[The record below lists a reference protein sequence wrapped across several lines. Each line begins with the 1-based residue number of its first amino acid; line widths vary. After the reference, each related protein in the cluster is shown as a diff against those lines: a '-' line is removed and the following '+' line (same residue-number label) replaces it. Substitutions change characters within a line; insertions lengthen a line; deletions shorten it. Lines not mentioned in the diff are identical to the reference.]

1 MTKQTDRFY
10 LGRIFDSKKREI
22 TSNPLMYDP
31 DDLTTHAVCVGM
43 TGSGKTGLC
52 IDLLEEAALQG
63 IPALMIDPKGDIT
76 NALLHF
82 PELRPEDFLPW
93 VNPDQARREDKT
105 IEQAAADAASLWKNG
120 LAKWDIG
127 PERVQALQDAAHFAI
142 YTPGSESGIPV
153 NIMASFEAPK
163 IPWDENREILVEKI
177 SGIAMGL
184 LGLVGLDDLDPV
196 RSKEHI
202 LVSNIFESAW
212 SKGRDLDLSELIL
225 QIQNPP
231 FEKLGV
237 LAIEN
242 FFPEKERLELSILLN
257 NILAAPSFQSWIEG
271 EPLDIESLLYGPDGR
286 PRHSVFYI
294 AHLSDAERMFFVTL
308 LYSAVET
315 WMRTQKGSTSL
326 RALIYFDEI
335 FGYLP
340 PVKNPP
346 SKTPILRM
354 LKQARAFGVGQV
366 LVTQNP
372 VDVDYKALSN
382 AGTWFIG
389 KLQTEQDK
397 NRLLDGLEGAAPG
410 LDRKTYD
417 KLISTLDKRVFLL
430 HNVHE
435 DQPVLFHT
443 RWAMNYLT
451 GPLTRVQLPALN
463 ALAGAGKPAQSKPA
477 SPQTEREVVASKG
490 VITES
495 STKTRP
501 NVPAGIDE
509 FYLPNNLSLLKA
521 VEAAGI
527 STPQNVDY
535 QMVYKPVILA
545 QAAVRFLKRNYN
557 LDYDLITAALVKDT
571 GHQGRVR
578 WDDWVSAPIDLDG
591 LEPQGRAEARFL
603 ELAAPLSDGAKLRE
617 LETDF
622 KDWIYHS
629 ITVSVR
635 ANEKIKV
642 FAGPKTSQGDFRRMC
657 SEAAEKGMEE
667 EKKKVNKSIDRKVE
681 IIKDRLLREQR
692 ELEGD
697 EKELSQRK
705 IEESGTLAQNLFSL
719 YEDLPKDINNE
730 ESTNGEILISLLTS
744 LSKRKMTTSL
754 TKRRMTSQAKADVE
768 ESEDAIEQYKK
779 EIKGLEQERK
789 DTLIE
794 VENKWQE
801 FLEDVSEISVP
812 PYKKDILVE
821 IYGVGWFPLYSY
833 NDGNKQ
839 IEVDAYTPKK

>member
-1 MTKQTDRFY
+1 MTIPADRFY
-10 LGRIFDSKKREI
+10 LGRLFDPKKGEV
-22 TSNPLMYDP
+22 TTENLLYDP

-82 PELRPEDFLPW
+82 PELRAEDFVPW
-93 VNPDQARREDKT
+93 VNPDQARRDDKT
-105 IEQAAADAASLWKNG
+105 IEQAGADAAALWTKG

-127 PERVQALQDAAHFAI
+127 PDRIQALKDSAHFAI
-142 YTPGSESGIPV
+142 YTPGSEAGIPV
-153 NIMASFEAPK
+153 NILASLKAPG
-163 IPWDENREILVEKI
+163 IPWDENREMLVEKI
-177 SGIAMGL
+177 SGIVMGL
-184 LGLVGLDDLDPV
+184 LGLVGLTDLDPV

-202 LVSNIFESAW
+202 LISNIFESAW
-212 SKGRDLDLSELIL
+212 SKEKDLNLTELIL

-237 LAIEN
+237 LELDN
-242 FFPEKERLELSILLN
+242 FFPEKDRQELSIMLN
-257 NILAAPSFQSWIEG
+257 SILAAPTFQAWIEG
-271 EPLDIESLLYGPDGR
+271 EPLDIETLLFGADGR

-308 LYSAVET
+308 LYAAVET
-315 WMRTQKGSTSL
+315 WMRKQKGSTTL

-346 SKTPILRM
+346 SKTPMLRM
-354 LKQARAFGVGQV
+354 LKQARAFGIGQV

-417 KLISTLDKRVFLL
+417 KMISALDKRVFLL

-435 DQPVLFHT
+435 DEPVLFHT

-463 ALAGAGKPAQSKPA
+463 ALAGADQSDPAPDATSQPK
-477 SPQTEREVVASKG
+477 
-490 VITES
+490 S
-495 STKTRP
+495 STRSSTGGESISSTRA

-509 FYLPNNLSLLKA
+509 YYLPNNISFLKA
-521 VEAAGI
+521 VDQAGI
-527 STPQNVDY
+527 TAPEGADY
-535 QMVYKPVILA
+535 QVVYKPALIA
-545 QAAVRFLKRNYN
+545 QANIRFMKRNYN
-557 LDYDLITAALVKDT
+557 LDYDLVTTALVKETDQT
-571 GHQGRVR
+571 GRVR
-578 WDDWVSAPIDLDG
+578 WDDWVTDPIDLDG
-591 LEPQGRAEARFL
+591 LEPGARDEARFY
-603 ELAAPLSDGAKLRE
+603 ELVSPLSDGPKLRD

-629 ITVSVR
+629 VTVSVR
-635 ANEKIKV
+635 SNEKLEV
-642 FAGPKTSQGDFRRMC
+642 FAGPEVSQGDFRRMC
-657 SEAAEKGMEE
+657 AEAAESALEE
-667 EKKKVNKSIDRKVE
+667 EKEKVSASFEKKLDT
-681 IIKDRLLREQR
+681 IKDRLMRERR
-692 ELEGD
+692 ELD
-697 EKELSQRK
+697 EDETELSQRK
-705 IEESGTLAQNLFSL
+705 MEEVGKHAEN
-719 YEDLPKDINNE
+719 
-730 ESTNGEILISLLTS
+730 LISLLAGRQRS
-744 LSKRKMTTSL
+744 ISTSL
-754 TKRRMTSQAKADVE
+754 TKRRMTSQAKADVK
-768 ESEDAIEQYKK
+768 ESLDSIEQYKK
-779 EIKGLEQERK
+779 EIEELER
-789 DTLIE
+789 DRLGALAE
-794 VENKWQE
+794 VEEKWRE
-801 FLEDVSEISVP
+801 ILESDTEIPVT
-812 PYKKDILVE
+812 PYKKDILMDL
-821 IYGVGWFPLYSY
+821 YGVGWLPYYVYDDGGKQVELAAYS
-833 NDGNKQ
+833 
-839 IEVDAYTPKK
+839 

>member
-1 MTKQTDRFY
+1 MTNPADRFY
-10 LGRIFDSKKREI
+10 LGRIFDPNKGEVTPEI
-22 TSNPLMYDP
+22 LLYDP

-82 PELRPEDFLPW
+82 PELRAEDFAPW

-105 IEQAAADAASLWKNG
+105 IEQAAADAAALWTKG

-127 PERVQALQDAAHFAI
+127 PDRIQALKDAAHFAI
-142 YTPGSESGIPV
+142 YTPGSEAGIPV
-153 NIMASFEAPK
+153 NILASLKAPG
-163 IPWDENREILVEKI
+163 IPWDENREMLAEKI
-177 SGIAMGL
+177 SGIVMGL
-184 LGLVGLDDLDPV
+184 LGLVGLNDLDPV

-202 LVSNIFESAW
+202 LISNIFESAW
-212 SKGRDLDLSELIL
+212 SKGKDLDLTELIM

-231 FEKLGV
+231 FQKLGV
-237 LAIEN
+237 LELDY
-242 FFPEKERLELSILLN
+242 FFPEKDRQELSIMLN
-257 NILAAPSFQSWIEG
+257 SILAAPTFQAWIEG
-271 EPLDIESLLYGPDGR
+271 EPLDIEKLLFGPDGR

-308 LYSAVET
+308 LYAAVET
-315 WMRTQKGSTSL
+315 WMRKQKGSTTL

-346 SKTPILRM
+346 SKTPMLRM
-354 LKQARAFGVGQV
+354 LKQARAFGIGQV

-435 DQPVLFHT
+435 DEPVLFHT

-451 GPLTRVQLPALN
+451 GPLTRVQIPALN
-463 ALAGAGKPAQSKPA
+463 DLAGAGKSTPVQSA
-477 SPQTEREVVASKG
+477 SSQPNSTARPDAVG
-490 VITES
+490 ES
-495 STKTRP
+495 LTSTRP

-509 FYLPNNLSLLKA
+509 YYLPNNLSFLKA
-521 VEAAGI
+521 VDQAGI
-527 STPQNVDY
+527 SAPQDIDY
-535 QMVYKPVILA
+535 QVVYKPALIA
-545 QAAVRFLKRNYN
+545 QANIRFMKRNYN
-557 LDYDLITAALVKDT
+557 LDYDLVSTALVREPDQT
-571 GHQGRVR
+571 GRVR
-578 WDDWVSAPIDLDG
+578 WEDWVADPIDLDD
-591 LEPQGRAEARFL
+591 LEPGARAEARFHDL
-603 ELAAPLSDGAKLRE
+603 MTPLSDGTKLRG

-629 ITVSVR
+629 VTVSVR
-635 ANEKIKV
+635 SNEELEV
-642 FAGPKTSQGDFRRMC
+642 YAGPEVSQGDFRRLC
-657 SEAAEKGMEE
+657 AEAAEDALEKERKKVTSSF
-667 EKKKVNKSIDRKVE
+667 EKKLDT
-681 IIKDRLLREQR
+681 IKDRLMREKR
-692 ELEGD
+692 ELD
-697 EKELSQRK
+697 EDEVELSQRK
-705 IEESGTLAQNLFSL
+705 MEEVGKHAENLIRLLAGRQRS
-719 YEDLPKDINNE
+719 
-730 ESTNGEILISLLTS
+730 IS
-744 LSKRKMTTSL
+744 TSL
-754 TKRRMTSQAKADVE
+754 TKRRMTSQAKADVK
-768 ESEDAIEQYKK
+768 ESLEMIEQYKK
-779 EIKGLEQERK
+779 EIEDLERDRLEA
-789 DTLIE
+789 LSE
-794 VENKWQE
+794 VEDKWRDI
-801 FLEDVSEISVP
+801 LEDNIEIPVT
-812 PYKKDILVE
+812 PYKKDILMDLF
-821 IYGVGWFPLYSY
+821 GVGWLPYYVY
-833 NDGNKQ
+833 NDGGR
-839 IEVDAYTPKK
+839 EVEVEGYR

>member
-1 MTKQTDRFY
+1 MTKSTDRFY
-10 LGRIFDSKKREI
+10 LGRIYKDGEV
-22 TSNPLMYDP
+22 TPEDLMYDP

-82 PELRPEDFLPW
+82 PELRPEDFTPW
-93 VNPDQARREDKT
+93 VNPDSARREDKT
-105 IEQAAADAASLWKNG
+105 IEQAGADAAALWTKG

-127 PERVQALQDAAHFAI
+127 PERIRALKDSAHFAI
-142 YTPGSESGIPV
+142 YTPGSEAGIPV
-153 NIMASFEAPK
+153 NILASLKAPE
-163 IPWDENREILVEKI
+163 IPWNENRELLVDKI
-177 SGIAMGL
+177 SGIVMGL

-196 RSKEHI
+196 RSREHI
-202 LVSNIFESAW
+202 LLSNIFEEAW
-212 SKGRDLDLSELIL
+212 SKGKDLDLTELIL

-237 LAIEN
+237 LELDS
-242 FFPEKERLELSILLN
+242 FFPEKDRMELSILLN
-257 NILAAPSFQSWIEG
+257 NILASPSFQSWIDG
-271 EPLDIESLLYGPDGR
+271 DPLDIEKLLYSPDGR

-294 AHLSDAERMFFVTL
+294 AHLADEERMFFVTL

-315 WMRTQKGSTSL
+315 WMRKQKGSTSL

-346 SKTPILRM
+346 SKTPMLRM

-410 LDRKTYD
+410 LDRKAYD
-417 KLISTLDKRVFLL
+417 KMISTLDKRVFLL

-451 GPLTRVQLPALN
+451 GPLTRVQIPELN
-463 ALAGAGKPAQSKPA
+463 ALAGAIVKP
-477 SPQTEREVVASKG
+477 
-490 VITES
+490 S
-495 STKTRP
+495 STIAAGTQPGAPAIKSKIREGDNLTSTRP
-501 NVPAGIDE
+501 NVPSGIDE
-509 FYLPNNLSLLKA
+509 YFLPNTLSFMKA
-521 VEAAGI
+521 VDKAGI
-527 STPQNVDY
+527 AVPQDSAY
-535 QMVYKPVILA
+535 QVIYKPALIA

-557 LDYDLITAALVKDT
+557 LDYDLITTALVRELDRT
-571 GHQGRVR
+571 GRVR
-578 WDDWVSAPIDLDG
+578 WDDWISDPIDLDS
-591 LEPQGRAEARFL
+591 LEPGARGEARFHDL
-603 ELAAPLSDGAKLRE
+603 VSPLSDGTKTRE
-617 LETDF
+617 LESDF

-629 ITVSVR
+629 VTATVRS
-635 ANEKIKV
+635 NEKLEV
-642 FAGPKTSQGDFRRMC
+642 FAGPEVSQGDFRRMC
-657 SEAAEKGMEE
+657 AEAAAEALEAEKDKTNTSYDKKLDVIEGRLMR
-667 EKKKVNKSIDRKVE
+667 EK
-681 IIKDRLLREQR
+681 R
-692 ELEGD
+692 ELD
-697 EKELSQRK
+697 EDEAELSSRK
-705 IEESGTLAQNLFSL
+705 LEEVGTHAEN
-719 YEDLPKDINNE
+719 
-730 ESTNGEILISLLTS
+730 LISLLAGR
-744 LSKRKMTTSL
+744 KRRMSTSL

-768 ESEDAIEQYKK
+768 ESLEMIEQYQK
-779 EIKGLEQERK
+779 EIEDLEREREV
-789 DTLIE
+789 TLKE
-794 VENKWQE
+794 VEDKWQE
-801 FLEDVSEISVP
+801 ILEDTVEIPVT
-812 PYKKDILVE
+812 PYKKDILVDLF
-821 IYGVGWFPLYSY
+821 GVAWIPYYLYD
-833 NDGNKQ
+833 DGGRQ
-839 IEVDAYTPKK
+839 VELRAFQD

>member
-1 MTKQTDRFY
+1 MTIPADRFY
-10 LGRIFDSKKREI
+10 LGRIFDPKKGEV
-22 TSNPLMYDP
+22 TPETLLYDP

-82 PELRPEDFLPW
+82 PELKAEDFVPW

-105 IEQAAADAASLWKNG
+105 IEQAGADAAALWTKG

-127 PERVQALQDAAHFAI
+127 PDRIQALKDSAHFAI
-142 YTPGSESGIPV
+142 YTPGSEAGIPV
-153 NIMASFEAPK
+153 NILASLEAPG
-163 IPWDENREILVEKI
+163 IPWDENREMLVEKI
-177 SGIAMGL
+177 SGIVMGL
-184 LGLVGLDDLDPV
+184 LGLVGLTDLDPV

-202 LVSNIFESAW
+202 LISNIFESAW
-212 SKGRDLDLSELIL
+212 SKGKDLNLTELIM

-237 LAIEN
+237 MELDN
-242 FFPEKERLELSILLN
+242 FFPEKDRQELSILLN
-257 NILAAPSFQSWIEG
+257 SILAAPTFQTWIEG
-271 EPLDIESLLYGPDGR
+271 EPLDIEKLMYGADGR

-308 LYSAVET
+308 LYAAVET
-315 WMRTQKGSTSL
+315 WMRKQKGSTTL

-346 SKTPILRM
+346 SKTPMLRM
-354 LKQARAFGVGQV
+354 LKQARAFGIGQV

-417 KLISTLDKRVFLL
+417 KMISTLDKRVFLL

-435 DQPVLFHT
+435 DEPVLFHT

-463 ALAGAGKPAQSKPA
+463 DLAGAGMSVPVPTAPSKLKSPTRSSAGGQSLT
-477 SPQTEREVVASKG
+477 S
-490 VITES
+490 
-495 STKTRP
+495 TRP

-509 FYLPNNLSLLKA
+509 YYLPNNLSFLKA
-521 VEAAGI
+521 VDLAGI
-527 STPQNVDY
+527 TAPEQAEY
-535 QMVYKPVILA
+535 QVAYKPALIA
-545 QAAVRFLKRNYN
+545 QANIRFMKRNYN
-557 LDYDLITAALVKDT
+557 LDYDLVTTALVREADRT
-571 GHQGRVR
+571 GRVR
-578 WDDWVSAPIDLDG
+578 WDDWVTDPIDLDD
-591 LEPQGRAEARFL
+591 LEPGARTEASFH
-603 ELAAPLSDGAKLRE
+603 ELISPLSDGPKLRE

-629 ITVSVR
+629 VTVSVR
-635 ANEKIKV
+635 SNEELEV
-642 FAGPKTSQGDFRRMC
+642 FAGPEVSQGDFRRKC
-657 SEAAEKGMEE
+657 AEAAENALEKEKDKVTASF
-667 EKKKVNKSIDRKVE
+667 EKK
-681 IIKDRLLREQR
+681 L
-692 ELEGD
+692 
-697 EKELSQRK
+697 
-705 IEESGTLAQNLFSL
+705 
-719 YEDLPKDINNE
+719 
-730 ESTNGEILISLLTS
+730 
-744 LSKRKMTTSL
+744 
-754 TKRRMTSQAKADVE
+754 
-768 ESEDAIEQYKK
+768 
-779 EIKGLEQERK
+779 
-789 DTLIE
+789 DT
-794 VENKWQE
+794 
-801 FLEDVSEISVP
+801 
-812 PYKKDILVE
+812 
-821 IYGVGWFPLYSY
+821 
-833 NDGNKQ
+833 
-839 IEVDAYTPKK
+839 

>member
-1 MTKQTDRFY
+1 MTNPADRFY
-10 LGRIFDSKKREI
+10 LGRIFDPNKGEV
-22 TSNPLMYDP
+22 TPETLLYDP

-82 PELRPEDFLPW
+82 PELRAEDFAPW

-105 IEQAAADAASLWKNG
+105 IEQAAADAAALWTKG

-127 PERVQALQDAAHFAI
+127 PDRIQALKDAAHFAI
-142 YTPGSESGIPV
+142 YTPGSEAGIPV
-153 NIMASFEAPK
+153 NILASLKAPG
-163 IPWDENREILVEKI
+163 IPWDENREMLAEKI
-177 SGIAMGL
+177 SGIVMGL
-184 LGLVGLDDLDPV
+184 LGLVGLNDLDPV

-202 LVSNIFESAW
+202 LISNIFESAW
-212 SKGRDLDLSELIL
+212 SKGKDLDLTELIM

-231 FEKLGV
+231 FQKLGV
-237 LAIEN
+237 LELDY
-242 FFPEKERLELSILLN
+242 FFPEKDRQELSIMLN
-257 NILAAPSFQSWIEG
+257 SILAAPTFQAWIEG
-271 EPLDIESLLYGPDGR
+271 EPLDIEKLLFGPDGR

-308 LYSAVET
+308 LYAAVET
-315 WMRTQKGSTSL
+315 WMRKQKGSTTL

-346 SKTPILRM
+346 SKTPMLRM
-354 LKQARAFGVGQV
+354 LKQARAFGIGQV

-435 DQPVLFHT
+435 DEPVLFHT

-451 GPLTRVQLPALN
+451 GPLTRVQIPALN
-463 ALAGAGKPAQSKPA
+463 DLAGAGKSTPVQSASSQPKSTA
-477 SPQTEREVVASKG
+477 SPDAVG
-490 VITES
+490 ES
-495 STKTRP
+495 LTSTRP

-509 FYLPNNLSLLKA
+509 YYLPNNLSFLKA
-521 VEAAGI
+521 VDQAGI
-527 STPQNVDY
+527 SAPQDIDY
-535 QMVYKPVILA
+535 QVVYKPALIA
-545 QAAVRFLKRNYN
+545 QANIRFMKRNYN
-557 LDYDLITAALVKDT
+557 LDYDLVSTALVREPDQT
-571 GHQGRVR
+571 GRVR
-578 WDDWVSAPIDLDG
+578 WEDWVADPIDLDD
-591 LEPQGRAEARFL
+591 LEPGARAEARFHDL
-603 ELAAPLSDGAKLRE
+603 MTPLSDGTKLRG

-629 ITVSVR
+629 VTVSVR
-635 ANEKIKV
+635 SNEELEV
-642 FAGPKTSQGDFRRMC
+642 YAGPEVSQGDFRRMC
-657 SEAAEKGMEE
+657 AEAAENALEE
-667 EKKKVNKSIDRKVE
+667 EKKKVTSSFEKKLDT
-681 IIKDRLLREQR
+681 IKDRLMREKR
-692 ELEGD
+692 ELD
-697 EKELSQRK
+697 EDEVELSQRK
-705 IEESGTLAQNLFSL
+705 MEEVGKHAENLIRLLAGRQRS
-719 YEDLPKDINNE
+719 
-730 ESTNGEILISLLTS
+730 IS
-744 LSKRKMTTSL
+744 TSL
-754 TKRRMTSQAKADVE
+754 TKRRMTSQAKADVK
-768 ESEDAIEQYKK
+768 ESLEMIEQYKK
-779 EIKGLEQERK
+779 EIEDLERDRLEA
-789 DTLIE
+789 LSE
-794 VENKWQE
+794 VEDKWRDI
-801 FLEDVSEISVP
+801 LEDNIEIPVT
-812 PYKKDILVE
+812 PYKKDILMDLF
-821 IYGVGWFPLYSY
+821 GVGWLPYYVY
-833 NDGNKQ
+833 NDGGR
-839 IEVDAYTPKK
+839 EVEVEGYR

>member
-1 MTKQTDRFY
+1 
-10 LGRIFDSKKREI
+10 
-22 TSNPLMYDP
+22 
-31 DDLTTHAVCVGM
+31 
-43 TGSGKTGLC
+43 
-52 IDLLEEAALQG
+52 
-63 IPALMIDPKGDIT
+63 DPKGDIT

-82 PELRPEDFLPW
+82 PELKPEDFLPW

-105 IEQAAADAASLWKNG
+105 IEQAAADAASLWKRG
-120 LAKWDIG
+120 LEKWDIA
-127 PERVQALQDAAHFAI
+127 PERIQALQDSAHFAI
-142 YTPGSESGIPV
+142 YSPGSESGIPV
-153 NIMASFEAPK
+153 NIMDSFKAPK

-196 RSKEHI
+196 RSREHI
-202 LVSNIFESAW
+202 LVSNLFESAW
-212 SKGRDLDLSELIL
+212 SKGRDLDLTELIL

-271 EPLDIESLLYGPDGR
+271 EPLDIESFLYGPDGR

-315 WMRTQKGSTSL
+315 WMRAQKGSTSL

-346 SKTPILRM
+346 SKIPMLRM

-410 LDRKTYD
+410 LDRKVYD

-451 GPLTRVQLPALN
+451 GPLTRIQLPELN
-463 ALAGAGKPAQSKPA
+463 ALVGADQDPSTRSAIPARQRQAGTSVSGKGAGD
-477 SPQTEREVVASKG
+477 QT
-490 VITES
+490 S
-495 STKTRP
+495 STRP
-501 NVPAGIDE
+501 NVPASVE
-509 FYLPNNLSLLKA
+509 EYYLPNNLSLLEA
-521 VEAAGI
+521 VDKAGI
-527 STPQNVDY
+527 SPPQEVKR
-535 QMVYKPVILA
+535 QVIYKPVLLA
-545 QAAVRFLKRNYN
+545 QATVRFLKRNYN
-557 LDYDLITAALVKDT
+557 LDYDLVTTALISDPDS
-571 GHQGRVR
+571 QGRIR
-578 WDDWVSAPIDLDG
+578 WEDRLSDPIDLDA
-591 LEPQGRAEARFL
+591 LDRQAIPDSRFH
-603 ELAAPLSDGAKLRE
+603 ELSTPLNDGIKLRE
-617 LETDF
+617 FETDF
-622 KDWIYHS
+622 QDWIYHS
-629 ITVSVR
+629 VTAAVR
-635 ANEKIKV
+635 ANEELEV
-642 FAGPKTSQGDFRRMC
+642 FAGPQVSQGEFRRMC
-657 SEAAEKGMEE
+657 AEKAEE
-667 EKKKVNKSIDRKVE
+667 GLELAREKANDTFDKKLDTIR
-681 IIKDRLLREQR
+681 DRLMREER
-692 ELEGD
+692 ELEED
-697 EKELSQRK
+697 QTELSQRK
-705 IEESGTLAQNLFSL
+705 MEEMGKHAENLLGLLAGRRRS
-719 YEDLPKDINNE
+719 
-730 ESTNGEILISLLTS
+730 
-744 LSKRKMTTSL
+744 MTTSL
-754 TKRRMTSQAKADVE
+754 TKRRMTTKAKADVE
-768 ESEDAIEQYKK
+768 ESLDMIDQYKK
-779 EIKGLEQERK
+779 EIEDLEKER
-789 DTLIE
+789 LEELRE
-794 VENKWQE
+794 VEEKWQE
-801 FLEDVSEISVP
+801 VLEEVTEIPVT
-812 PYKKDILVE
+812 PYKKDIMVE
-821 IYGVGWFPLYSY
+821 LFGVGWFPYYLYQ
-833 NDGNKQ
+833 DQEKQ
-839 IEVDAYTPKK
+839 IELAAFSFK

>member
-10 LGRIFDSKKREI
+10 LGRIFDSKKGEI
-22 TSNPLMYDP
+22 TSDPLMYDP

-346 SKTPILRM
+346 SKIPMLRM

-410 LDRKTYD
+410 LDRKVYD

-451 GPLTRVQLPALN
+451 GPLTRIQLPELN
-463 ALAGAGKPAQSKPA
+463 ALVGADQGPTARSASPARQRQAGTSVPGKGAGD
-477 SPQTEREVVASKG
+477 QT
-490 VITES
+490 S
-495 STKTRP
+495 STRP
-501 NVPAGIDE
+501 NVPASVE
-509 FYLPNNLSLLKA
+509 EYYLPNNLSLLEA
-521 VEAAGI
+521 VDKAGI
-527 STPQNVDY
+527 SPPQEVKR
-535 QMVYKPVILA
+535 QVIYKPVLLA
-545 QAAVRFLKRNYN
+545 QATIRFLKRNYN
-557 LDYDLITAALVKDT
+557 LDYDLVTTALISDPDS
-571 GHQGRVR
+571 QGRIR
-578 WDDWVSAPIDLDG
+578 WEDRLSDPIDLDA
-591 LEPQGRAEARFL
+591 LDRQAIADSRFH
-603 ELAAPLSDGAKLRE
+603 ELTAPLNDGAKLRE
-617 LETDF
+617 FETDF
-622 KDWIYHS
+622 QDWIYHS
-629 ITVSVR
+629 VTAAVR
-635 ANEKIKV
+635 ANEELKV
-642 FAGPKTSQGDFRRMC
+642 FAGPQVSQGEFRRMC
-657 SEAAEKGMEE
+657 AEKAEE
-667 EKKKVNKSIDRKVE
+667 GLEQDREKTNDSFDKKLDTIR
-681 IIKDRLLREQR
+681 DRLMREER
-692 ELEGD
+692 ELEED
-697 EKELSQRK
+697 QTELSQRK
-705 IEESGTLAQNLFSL
+705 MEEMGTHAENLLGLLAGRRRS
-719 YEDLPKDINNE
+719 
-730 ESTNGEILISLLTS
+730 
-744 LSKRKMTTSL
+744 MTTSL
-754 TKRRMTSQAKADVE
+754 TKRRMTTKAKADVE
-768 ESEDAIEQYKK
+768 ESLDMIDQYKK
-779 EIKGLEQERK
+779 EIEDLEKERLEELR
-789 DTLIE
+789 D
-794 VENKWQE
+794 VEDKWQE
-801 FLEDVSEISVP
+801 VLEEVTEIPVT
-812 PYKKDILVE
+812 PYKKDIMVE
-821 IYGVGWFPLYSY
+821 LFGVGWFPYYLYQ
-833 NDGNKQ
+833 DQGKQ
-839 IEVDAYTPKK
+839 IELAAFS

>member
-1 MTKQTDRFY
+1 MTIPTDRFY
-10 LGRIFDSKKREI
+10 LGRIFDPKKGEV
-22 TSNPLMYDP
+22 TPETLLYDP

-52 IDLLEEAALQG
+52 IDLLEEAALLG

-82 PELRPEDFLPW
+82 PELKAEDFVPW

-105 IEQAAADAASLWKNG
+105 IEQAGADAAALWTKG

-127 PERVQALQDAAHFAI
+127 PDRIQALKDSAHFAI
-142 YTPGSESGIPV
+142 YTPGSEAGIPV
-153 NIMASFEAPK
+153 NILASLEAPE
-163 IPWDENREILVEKI
+163 ISWDENREMLVEKI
-177 SGIAMGL
+177 SGIVMGL
-184 LGLVGLDDLDPV
+184 LGLVGLTDLDPV

-202 LVSNIFESAW
+202 LISNIFESAW
-212 SKGRDLDLSELIL
+212 SKGKDLNLTELIL

-237 LAIEN
+237 MELDN
-242 FFPEKERLELSILLN
+242 FFPEKDRQELSILLN
-257 NILAAPSFQSWIEG
+257 SILAAPTFQAWIEG
-271 EPLDIESLLYGPDGR
+271 EPLDIEKLLYGADGR

-308 LYSAVET
+308 LYAAVET
-315 WMRTQKGSTSL
+315 WMRKQKGSTTL

-346 SKTPILRM
+346 SKTPMLRM
-354 LKQARAFGVGQV
+354 LKQARAFGIGQV

-417 KLISTLDKRVFLL
+417 KMISTLDKRVFLL

-435 DQPVLFHT
+435 DEPVLFHT

-463 ALAGAGKPAQSKPA
+463 DLAGAGMSVPVPAAPSKLKSPTRSSAGGQSL
-477 SPQTEREVVASKG
+477 T
-490 VITES
+490 
-495 STKTRP
+495 STRA

-509 FYLPNNLSLLKA
+509 YYLPNNMSFLKA
-521 VEAAGI
+521 VDQAGI
-527 STPQNVDY
+527 SAPEQVDY
-535 QMVYKPVILA
+535 QVVYKPALIA
-545 QAAVRFLKRNYN
+545 QANIRFMKRNYN
-557 LDYDLITAALVKDT
+557 LDYDLVTTALVREPDQT
-571 GHQGRVR
+571 GRVR
-578 WDDWVSAPIDLDG
+578 WDDWVTDSIDLDD
-591 LEPQGRAEARFL
+591 LEPGARAEASFH
-603 ELAAPLSDGAKLRE
+603 ELISPLSDGPKLRE

-629 ITVSVR
+629 VTVSVR
-635 ANEKIKV
+635 SNEELEV
-642 FAGPKTSQGDFRRMC
+642 FAGPEVSQGDFRRMC
-657 SEAAEKGMEE
+657 AEAAESALEE
-667 EKKKVNKSIDRKVE
+667 EKKKVTASFEKKLDT
-681 IIKDRLLREQR
+681 IKDRLMREKR
-692 ELEGD
+692 ELD
-697 EKELSQRK
+697 EDETELSQRK
-705 IEESGTLAQNLFSL
+705 MEEVGKHAEN
-719 YEDLPKDINNE
+719 
-730 ESTNGEILISLLTS
+730 LISLLAGRQRS
-744 LSKRKMTTSL
+744 ISTSL
-754 TKRRMTSQAKADVE
+754 TKRRMTSQAKADVK
-768 ESEDAIEQYKK
+768 ESLDTIEQYKK
-779 EIKGLEQERK
+779 EIEDLER
-789 DTLIE
+789 DRLSALAE
-794 VENKWQE
+794 VEEKWRDI
-801 FLEDVSEISVP
+801 LESDTEIPVT
-812 PYKKDILVE
+812 PYKKDILMDL
-821 IYGVGWFPLYSY
+821 YGVGWLPYYVYDDGGKQVELAAYS
-833 NDGNKQ
+833 
-839 IEVDAYTPKK
+839 

>member
-10 LGRIFDSKKREI
+10 LGRVFDTKKREV
-22 TSNPLMYDP
+22 TSDPLMYDP
-31 DDLTTHAVCVGM
+31 DDLTTHAVVLGM

-82 PELRPEDFLPW
+82 PELRPEDFQPW

-105 IEQAAADAASLWKNG
+105 IEQAAADAALLWKSG
-120 LAKWDIG
+120 LEKWDIG
-127 PERVQALQDAAHFAI
+127 PERIQALQDAAHFAI
-142 YTPGSESGIPV
+142 YSPGSESGIPV
-153 NIMASFEAPK
+153 NIMASFKAPK
-163 IPWDENREILVEKI
+163 IPWDENRETLVEKI

-271 EPLDIESLLYGPDGR
+271 EPLDIASMLYGSDGR

-308 LYSAVET
+308 LYSAIET

-346 SKTPILRM
+346 SKTPMLRM

-410 LDRKTYD
+410 LDRKVYD

-435 DQPVLFHT
+435 NQPVLFHT

-451 GPLTRVQLPALN
+451 GPLTRIQLPELN
-463 ALAGAGKPAQSKPA
+463 ALVGAGQDTITRSA
-477 SPQTEREVVASKG
+477 SPARQHQAGSAVSGKGGGDQT
-490 VITES
+490 S
-495 STKTRP
+495 STRP
-501 NVPAGIDE
+501 NVPASVE
-509 FYLPNNLSLLKA
+509 EYYLPNNLSLLEA
-521 VEAAGI
+521 VDKAGI
-527 STPQNVDY
+527 SPPQEVKR
-535 QMVYKPVILA
+535 QVIYKPVLLA
-545 QAAVRFLKRNYN
+545 QATVRFLKRNYN
-557 LDYDLITAALVKDT
+557 LDYDLVTSALISDPDS
-571 GHQGRVR
+571 QGRIR
-578 WDDWVSAPIDLDG
+578 WEDRLSDPIDLDA
-591 LEPQGRAEARFL
+591 LDRQAIPDSRFH
-603 ELAAPLSDGAKLRE
+603 ELTAPLNDGAKLRE
-617 LETDF
+617 FEADF
-622 KDWIYHS
+622 QDWIYHS
-629 ITVSVR
+629 VTAAVR
-635 ANEKIKV
+635 ANEGLEV
-642 FAGPKTSQGDFRRMC
+642 FAGPQVSQGEFRRMC
-657 SEAAEKGMEE
+657 AESAEE
-667 EKKKVNKSIDRKVE
+667 RLELAREKVNDTFDKKLDTIR
-681 IIKDRLLREQR
+681 DRLLREER
-692 ELEGD
+692 ELEED
-697 EKELSQRK
+697 KAEHSQRK
-705 IEESGTLAQNLFSL
+705 MEEMGTHAEN
-719 YEDLPKDINNE
+719 
-730 ESTNGEILISLLTS
+730 LISLLAG
-744 LSKRKMTTSL
+744 RRRRMTTSL
-754 TKRRMTSQAKADVE
+754 TKRRMTTKAKADVE
-768 ESEDAIEQYKK
+768 ESLDMIDQYKK
-779 EIKGLEQERK
+779 EIEDLEKERLEELR
-789 DTLIE
+789 D
-794 VENKWQE
+794 VEEKWQE
-801 FLEDVSEISVP
+801 TLEKVTEIPVT
-812 PYKKDILVE
+812 PYKKDIMVDLF
-821 IYGVGWFPLYSY
+821 GVGWFPYYSY
-833 NDGNKQ
+833 QEQGKQ
-839 IEVDAYTPKK
+839 IELAAFSNK